1 MVFFDLL
8 TQRNTG
14 NGNRFPNDIMTV
26 VSASWNFGSY
36 GRSADRRPPAL
47 PRGTAGFQY
56 REKLRVRKYVHLLI
70 YKSFCYEEKE
80 NNSKDAAGLL
90 QG

>member
-1 MVFFDLL
+1 MEFWFI
-8 TQRNTG
+8 RA
-14 NGNRFPNDIMTV
+14 
-26 VSASWNFGSY
+26 VSGL
-36 GRSADRRPPAL
+36 PHPAL